1 MPGTVARPAGTDIS
15 AGTEDGYGTSHAG
28 HQARYSRHDRSGR
41 RLFGRARELAVLRS
55 ALANARGGTGGLV
68 LVSGPP
74 GIGKTRLVEELVA
87 EAGEITVGWG
97 AALDDEGMPMLWP
110 WTRAVAALPEV
121 RSALAADITPE
132 TAGPADAAA
141 TTFAADTAVLDAL
154 AGQPALLLLVLED
167 LHWADAAT
175 VRLLERLVAGIRRV
189 PVLAVVTHRPVDTG
203 PFADVLPRL
212 LASSAT
218 VPVTLGPLRPDDAAA
233 LLDHA
238 VERADP
244 VAVREAIDRAGG
256 SPLVLFALTRIATEQ
271 LRGHATW
278 DALLADPAEL
288 RSLVAAA
295 LRAAGPASAEAV
307 AALSVVGRSA
317 DLDVLS
323 SLLGA
328 PTAAAAVEL
337 LGPAAALGLV
347 TPSDGGAVTF
357 GHALVRDA
365 VYATLPPQRRL
376 ALHRRVAE
384 LLEPRAVGRDDRA
397 GTVAR
402 HWVRAGEP
410 ARAVPWAVR
419 AADDARSGGGYAE
432 AEDYLQL
439 ALDALSPDASADVGA
454 DEAEL
459 LLDLARVQALAGRVD
474 ESIRT
479 CRRAATVGER
489 TGRPDVVARAAVTVQ
504 GYGHPDV
511 NRAVEGLCRRAL
523 AGNLDAGL
531 SARVSA
537 ALACA
542 LTEVGDL
549 DEARAHAERAMGAA
563 VAAGDRHA
571 ELDAILAA
579 AMVAHNPW
587 LGIDRLA
594 LGRRSVELSAP
605 TGRPLAAL
613 WGHLWISDAV
623 TQAGDLAAAGVHVAA
638 IGGIAEQTGL
648 PVARWHHLRR
658 RAALAGMVGS
668 FALSRRLSDEA
679 QSVTAGWSDVSAEGA
694 HIGHSVFL
702 ALLRG
707 DPSDITPGWR
717 SLLDDLGGHPAV
729 ARAGMAAALL
739 LDGDPDHAGALY
751 APLIEQLGR
760 MRDARTLACVG
771 YLCEVAIGL
780 ADVAGCRLLRTV
792 LAERF
797 GGVVVFG
804 TGTIFY
810 TGALARI
817 RAELALVCGDTAAA
831 TTEFAEAERVNT
843 VLGTRPYL
851 AHTRDGLARLTHA
864 TGDYAAATRHAKAAA
879 AAARALDLPGLLRA
893 ATALLDRIAADT
905 ATADPFTPR
914 EREIA
919 ELVGRARTNR
929 DIAAE
934 LVVSERTVESHVR
947 NILAKTGTASRKEF
961 IRWMLITGRT
971 PS

>member
-1 MPGTVARPAGTDIS
+1 MTTPAG
-15 AGTEDGYGTSHAG
+15 
-28 HQARYSRHDRSGR
+28 
-41 RLFGRARELAVLRS
+41 RLFGRARELDVLRS
-55 ALANARGGTGGLV
+55 ALANARGGSGGLV

-87 EAGEITVGWG
+87 EAADATVGWG

-121 RSALAADITPE
+121 RAALAADVTPE

-141 TTFAADTAVLDAL
+141 ATFAADTAVLDAL
-154 AGQPALLLLVLED
+154 GAQPAVPLLLVLED

-244 VAVREAIDRAGG
+244 GAVREAIERAGG
-256 SPLVLFALTRIATEQ
+256 SPLVLFALTRIAAEQ

-278 DALLADPAEL
+278 DALLGDPAEL

-317 DLDVLS
+317 DLDVLVG
-323 SLLGA
+323 LLGA
-328 PTAAAAVEL
+328 PTAAAAIEL

-357 GHALVRDA
+357 SHALVRDA

-376 ALHRRVAE
+376 ALHGRVAE

-439 ALDALSPDASADVGA
+439 ALDALSPDVSADISDVGADAGA

-459 LLDLARVQALAGRVD
+459 LLDLARVQVLAGRVD
-474 ESIRT
+474 ESVHT

-504 GYGHPDV
+504 GFGHPGV

-523 AGNLDAGL
+523 AGHLDGGL
-531 SARVSA
+531 AARVSA

-549 DEARAHAERAMGAA
+549 DEARDHAEKAMTAA

-579 AMVAHNPW
+579 AMVAQDPRW
-587 LGIDRLA
+587 GIDRLA
-594 LGRRSVELSAP
+594 LGRRSVELAAP

-623 TQAGDLAAAGVHVAA
+623 LQAGDLAAAEAHVAA

-658 RAALAGMVGS
+658 RAALAGMAGS
-668 FALSRRLSDEA
+668 FELTRRLSAEA
-679 QSVTAGWSDVSAEGA
+679 RAVTAGWSDESAEGA
-694 HIGHSVFL
+694 YIGHAVFL

-707 DPSDITPGWR
+707 DPADIAPGWR
-717 SLLDDLGGHPAV
+717 YFLDDMGAQPPV
-729 ARAGMAAALL
+729 ARAGMASALML
-739 LDGDPDHAGALY
+739 HGEPDHAHALY
-751 APLIEQLGR
+751 APLVEQLAR
-760 MRDARTLACVG
+760 LQDARTLACVA

-780 ADVAGCRLLRTV
+780 SDVVGARLLRAV
-792 LAERF
+792 LTESFA
-797 GGVVVFG
+797 GIVVLG

-810 TGALARI
+810 EGALARV
-817 RAELALVCGDTAAA
+817 RAELALLCGDTAAA
-831 TTEFAEAERVNT
+831 ATEFAEAERVNT
-843 VLGTRPYL
+843 ALGARPYL
-851 AHTRDGLARLTHA
+851 AHTRGGLARLAHV
-864 TGDYAAATRHAKAAA
+864 TGDYAAAARHAKAAA
-879 AAARALDLPGLLRA
+879 AAARALDLPGLLRD

-919 ELVGRARTNR
+919 DLVGRARSNR
-929 DIAAE
+929 EIAAE
-934 LVVSERTVESHVR
+934 LVLSERTVESHVR
-947 NILAKTGTASRKEF
+947 NILMKTGTASRKEL